1 MKNLVISTRGSKLAL
16 WQSNHIKDILE
27 ANNSGLSVELRVVIT
42 KGDKILDTPLVLI
55 GGKGLFTKEVEDL
68 MLDGRAHLA
77 VHSLKDMPT
86 EVHPDLQLTAIT
98 MRQDVRDAMLSQ
110 KYKNIEDLPKG
121 ATVGTTSLRRRMQL
135 SKLRPDLI
143 MKELRGNVDTRI
155 NKLKNGEYDAIILAA
170 AGINRLGLNSNVNY
184 FSEIEIDDMVPS
196 MDQGALAIETT
207 KDPEVI
213 KIVDALN
220 DTTSCMETTIERDFV
235 GKLEGSCSVPIGVSA
250 RMQNNGTMVVKAILG
265 MPDGTEVLEE
275 FITIKKENYKIESAP
290 VKQSMINKGA
300 IDLLKRAEEKAFK

>member
-42 KGDKILDTPLVLI
+42 KGDKILDTPLALI

-121 ATVGTTSLRRRMQL
+121 AIVGTTSLRRRMQL

-196 MDQGALAIETT
+196 MGQGALAIETT

-275 FITIKKENYKIESAP
+275 FITIKKENYKIAG
-290 VKQSMINKGA
+290 VALAQSMINKGA

>member
-1 MKNLVISTRGSKLAL
+1 
-16 WQSNHIKDILE
+16 
-27 ANNSGLSVELRVVIT
+27 
-42 KGDKILDTPLVLI
+42 
-55 GGKGLFTKEVEDL
+55 LFTKEVEDL

-121 ATVGTTSLRRRMQL
+121 AIVGTTSLRRRMQL

-196 MDQGALAIETT
+196 MGQGALAIETT

-275 FITIKKENYKIESAP
+275 FITIKKENYKIAG
-290 VKQSMINKGA
+290 VALAQSMINKGA